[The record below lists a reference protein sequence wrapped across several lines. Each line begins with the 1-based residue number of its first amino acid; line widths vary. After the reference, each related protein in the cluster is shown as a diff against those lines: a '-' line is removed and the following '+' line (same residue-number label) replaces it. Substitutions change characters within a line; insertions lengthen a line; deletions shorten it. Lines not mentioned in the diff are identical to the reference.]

1 MEDRLMH
8 QVIII
13 YIKINYLKN
22 CVHLNNFSHL
32 RINKIHILGYIQV
45 INVSVAF
52 TVLSH
57 NVKPVWNK
65 SFHLWK
71 EKASKENYFLT
82 SKWQTQPSRHR
93 KDIWGKLQWMF
104 AKICYLVKVFKPQ
117 LSTLNVERSDFPSFS
132 NMLDL

>member
-57 NVKPVWNK
+57 NVKPV
-65 SFHLWK
+65 
-71 EKASKENYFLT
+71 
-82 SKWQTQPSRHR
+82 
-93 KDIWGKLQWMF
+93 
-104 AKICYLVKVFKPQ
+104 
-117 LSTLNVERSDFPSFS
+117 
-132 NMLDL
+132 